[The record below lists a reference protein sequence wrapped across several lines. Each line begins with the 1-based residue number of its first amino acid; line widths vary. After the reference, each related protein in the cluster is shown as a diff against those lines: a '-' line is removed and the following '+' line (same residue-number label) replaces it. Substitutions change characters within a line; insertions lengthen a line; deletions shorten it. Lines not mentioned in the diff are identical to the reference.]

1 MAIDDVSIQPTDPES
16 GGGTSSKFVA
26 MAIIIAILVIGQIY
40 TLVKLGSVSSSVQT
54 EQAAFEQKL
63 NAQIE
68 EQYGQKLVKLEEASA
83 QQLESIQ
90 QELEAAEKRLGSTGR
105 ELKKAR
111 TMVDQMQT
119 EQKQQTEALKQEI
132 AMKAGVE
139 QVGELGEGLSATRTD
154 LDQTKGL
161 LDSTRSELGMARSE
175 LGTLIA
181 RNHDE
186 IEQLRKL
193 GDRDYFEFALDKNQ
207 LQRVANVAL
216 VLKKTNVKR
225 NRFNLILIADD
236 KEIEKKDRTINEPIF
251 FYVGGSK
258 RAYELVVNKVES
270 KQVRGYI
277 STPKGAMQLASS
289 QAGR

>member
-1 MAIDDVSIQPTDPES
+1 
-16 GGGTSSKFVA
+16 
-26 MAIIIAILVIGQIY
+26 
-40 TLVKLGSVSSSVQT
+40 
-54 EQAAFEQKL
+54 
-63 NAQIE
+63 
-68 EQYGQKLVKLEEASA
+68 
-83 QQLESIQ
+83 
-90 QELEAAEKRLGSTGR
+90 
-105 ELKKAR
+105 
-111 TMVDQMQT
+111 MVDQMQT

>member
-1 MAIDDVSIQPTDPES
+1 MAIDDISIQPSDPES
-16 GGGTSSKFVA
+16 AGGSSSKFVA

-40 TLVKLGSVSSSVQT
+40 TLVKLGSVGSSVQAD
-54 EQAAFEQKL
+54 QAAFEQKL

-139 QVGELGEGLSATRTD
+139 QVGEIGEGLSATRTD
-154 LDQTKGL
+154 LDQTKNL
-161 LDSTRSELGMARSE
+161 LDSTRGELGMARSD

-216 VLKKTNVKR
+216 VLKKTNVKK

-236 KEIEKKDRTINEPIF
+236 KQIEKKDRTINEPLF